1 MKKNSAAP
9 KVGRAPRRAP
19 KPVVTAFVC
28 RACAG
33 SEQRKTIHDVLGR
46 LTRLT
51 VVDLVCSGQMRTG
64 FFLAALEGGADGVCL
79 FACPIDRCRYR
90 DGSEASLARF
100 LKTQALL
107 DSVGV
112 HPERV
117 ARFSSTPRHARTWAA
132 ELEAFAETLV
142 SLGKREALH

>member
-1 MKKNSAAP
+1 MRRKNSATKAGP
-9 KVGRAPRRAP
+9 VPRRAP

-33 SEQRKTIHDVLGR
+33 SEQRKTIRDVLGR

-79 FACPIDRCRYR
+79 FACPIDQCRYR
-90 DGSEASLARF
+90 EGSQASLARF
-100 LKTQALL
+100 QKTKALL

-132 ELEAFAETLV
+132 ELTAFAETLV
-142 SLGKREALH
+142 SLGKREALK